1 MPRCACHLVLPS
13 YKWALAA
20 ALIETKECSQT
31 LPPIPL
37 PPPRCRSLFS
47 SAMERAS
54 GTCRTGSLAGTT
66 FNFGE
71 KRTGPEES
79 SSSHVHEN
87 ANRPLHMPAPHSARV
102 CDTTRAALAA
112 SSASHR
118 LTGIELGC
126 RVVTAV
132 PSTLHVARL
141 LSTCHIARPIWLFC
155 LFILRFSPSLLSPF
169 LLFGTP
175 AHSEHGVKEAGIAGE
190 RLKASGLQPT
200 KLHTSLQ
207 TRACRTANIALEVL
221 DRLWIPV
228 NRAWHLPTHCNPP

>member
-1 MPRCACHLVLPS
+1 MEPAEPVHWLVRRSTLVRNELVQRNHHPHTYMKTQIARCTCLRHTV
-13 YKWALAA
+13 
-20 ALIETKECSQT
+20 
-31 LPPIPL
+31 
-37 PPPRCRSLFS
+37 
-47 SAMERAS
+47 RAFATRH
-54 GTCRTGSLAGTT
+54 GR
-66 FNFGE
+66 
-71 KRTGPEES
+71 RW
-79 SSSHVHEN
+79 
-87 ANRPLHMPAPHSARV
+87 PHQV
-102 CDTTRAALAA
+102 PHTV
-112 SSASHR
+112 
-118 LTGIELGC
+118 GIELGC

-141 LSTCHIARPIWLFC
+141 LSTCHITRPIWLFC

-175 AHSEHGVKEAGIAGE
+175 THSEHGVKEAGIAGE